1 MSCPSR
7 EIDEAVEELCASFLV
22 VWMCL
27 AILTSDRD
35 PFPRMPPEAKALGSG
50 LHPTTQGCA
59 PLQSAGPGC
68 ACLWAPLATL
78 S

>member
-27 AILTSDRD
+27 AILTSDR
-35 PFPRMPPEAKALGSG
+35 PFPAHAS
-50 LHPTTQGCA
+50 
-59 PLQSAGPGC
+59 
-68 ACLWAPLATL
+68 
-78 S
+78 